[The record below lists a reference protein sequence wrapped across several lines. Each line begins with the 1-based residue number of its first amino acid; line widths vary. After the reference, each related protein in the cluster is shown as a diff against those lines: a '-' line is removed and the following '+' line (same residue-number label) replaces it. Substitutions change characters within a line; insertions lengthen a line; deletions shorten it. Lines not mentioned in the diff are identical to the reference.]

1 MEFLMTTFGNRCFA
15 LWKDFFFRTTF
26 VRARRCSRCC
36 ESIVATLYSECMIY
50 PRCIAL
56 MQGGT
61 FSSIDTF
68 YQTTTTTTT
77 TTKKTRTTTRTMLE
91 SIWEQTILKILLQ
104 SFKYTSLLYNLT
116 IKIIICC
123 ILAAHAIKY

>member
-1 MEFLMTTFGNRCFA
+1 MRNETSHYDVRKSMFRALEGFFLERSLC
-15 LWKDFFFRTTF
+15 
-26 VRARRCSRCC
+26 ARRCSRCC

-77 TTKKTRTTTRTMLE
+77 KKTRTMLK
-91 SIWEQTILKILLQ
+91 SIWEQMILKILLYKA
-104 SFKYTSLLYNLT
+104 FKCIGTLQFGNQNYYLLHFWST
-116 IKIIICC
+116 RGKILII
-123 ILAAHAIKY
+123 LE

>member
-1 MEFLMTTFGNRCFA
+1 MAFLIASFGNQCFA
-15 LWKDFFFRTTF
+15 YWKDFFLKRPLC
-26 VRARRCSRCC
+26 ARRCSRCC

-77 TTKKTRTTTRTMLE
+77 KKTRTTMRTMFE
-91 SIWEQTILKILLQ
+91 SIWEQTILKMLLQ
-104 SFKYTSLLYNLT
+104 SCKMHRCSTIRQSKLLFIAFLISLT
-116 IKIIICC
+116 CDKI
-123 ILAAHAIKY
+123 LK